1 MPKCALGAGTH
12 INSRAL
18 AALQLGAFATCI
30 TGQHKTAAD
39 TAAAH
44 KRDQQ
49 RGRELHGAAIGTAGQ
64 YIFDFATVVLEI
76 VLGRNVEAEFEAKHG
91 EDANAWV
98 NGQTPDKL
106 TLPNKRATCSIA

>member
-18 AALQLGAFATCI
+18 AALQLGALAAFI

-39 TAAAH
+39 TAAVH

-49 RGRELHGAAIGTAGQ
+49 RGRELHRAAIGTAGQ
-64 YIFDFATVVLEI
+64 YIFDFATVVLKI
-76 VLGRNVEAEFEAKHG
+76 VLGRNVQAEFEAKHG
-91 EDANAWV
+91 ENASAW
-98 NGQTPDKL
+98 
-106 TLPNKRATCSIA
+106 AYA